1 MLTTLLAFFIVLGV
15 LIFVHE
21 LGHFLAAKAVDIA
34 VLRFSLGL
42 GPPTKLSFKRGE
54 TEYCVSW
61 IPFGGY
67 VKMAG
72 FEEEGAAG
80 ALEGPRDTAGVSP
93 ERTFDHKPMWAR
105 LVVMAA
111 GVTMNVLFA
120 ILVYSGLTMAY
131 GTAVDPSVT
140 VGEVH
145 ANRLP
150 AGAEALRD
158 LMPGDR
164 IVRISGDT
172 VTGWQD
178 VMMQLL
184 LADAPLRITV
194 AGRTEPISVN
204 VPLKDQAGRGRLVEA
219 IVPQHEPVVR
229 ELVPGYP
236 ASAAGI
242 RMGDRIVRI
251 GADTVATWEQ
261 LVSLMEKADG
271 DSVAIGVLRE
281 GRVITVRLVPRLVT
295 MELDSGKT
303 RQVPKIGIGYRE
315 LKRYGVVASLGE
327 GVRRSWESATQVW
340 FTMRRIVTGKLPA
353 SEIGGPIL
361 VGQLSGEAARMGADV
376 FLGFMAL
383 FSINLA
389 ILNLLPIPVL
399 DGGNIVLLVIEAVR
413 RRPVS
418 LEIRQ
423 RVTTIGLLLLILL
436 MLFATYNDVG
446 RVLKKLF

>member
-1 MLTTLLAFFIVLGV
+1 VLTTLIAFFVVLGV

-80 ALEGPRDTAGVSP
+80 ALEGPRETLGVAP
-93 ERTFDHKPMWAR
+93 ERTFDHKPLWAR
-105 LVVMAA
+105 LVVMGA

-120 ILVYSGLTMAY
+120 VLVYSGLTMAY

-140 VGEVH
+140 VGEVR
-145 ANRLP
+145 ANSLP

-158 LMPGDR
+158 LRPGDR
-164 IVRISGDT
+164 ILRISGDT

-178 VMMQLL
+178 VMMRIL
-184 LADAPLRITV
+184 LADAPLRIDV
-194 AGRTEPISVN
+194 AGRAEPISVN
-204 VPLKDQAGRGRLVEA
+204 VPLKDQAGRGRLIEA

-236 ASAAGI
+236 ASAAGM
-242 RMGDRIVRI
+242 RTGDRIVRI

-261 LVSLMEKADG
+261 LVGLLEKAGRDSIALGVQRDG
-271 DSVAIGVLRE
+271 RIM
-281 GRVITVRLVPRLVT
+281 TVRVVPRLVT
-295 MELDSGKT
+295 MELDSGRT

-315 LKRYGVVASLGE
+315 LKRYGLVASLGE
-327 GVRRSWESATQVW
+327 GVRRSWDSATQVW
-340 FTMRRIVTGKLPA
+340 FTIRRIATGKLPA

-361 VGQLSGEAARMGADV
+361 VGQLSGEAARLGPDV

-383 FSINLA
+383 FSVNLA
-389 ILNLLPIPVL
+389 ILNLLPVPVL
-399 DGGNIVLLVIEAVR
+399 DGGNIVLLLVEAVR
-413 RRPVS
+413 RKPVS

-423 RVTTIGLLLLILL
+423 RVATIGLLLLVLL

-446 RVLKKLF
+446 RLLKKLF

>member
-21 LGHFLAAKAVDIA
+21 LGHFLAAKSVGIA

-42 GPPTKLSFKRGE
+42 GPPTRLSVKRGE

-61 IPFGGY
+61 VPFGGY

-80 ALEGPRDTAGVSP
+80 ALEGPRETAGIAP

-105 LVVMAA
+105 LVVMVA

-120 ILVYSGLTMAY
+120 ILVYSALTFAY

-140 VGEVH
+140 IGQVRSD
-145 ANRLP
+145 RLP
-150 AGAEALRD
+150 AGAEALRS
-158 LMPGDR
+158 LVPGDR

-172 VTGWQD
+172 VAGWQD
-178 VMMQLL
+178 VIEQLL
-184 LADAPLRITV
+184 LADAPLQIAV
-194 AGRTEPISVN
+194 AGKPVVEVN
-204 VPLKDQAGRGRLVEA
+204 VPVADQAARGRLIEA
-219 IVPQHEPVVR
+219 LVPRHEPVVR

-236 ASAAGI
+236 AAEAGI
-242 RMGDRIVRI
+242 LPGDRIVRL
-251 GADTVATWEQ
+251 GADSVATWEQ
-261 LVSLMEKADG
+261 LVGLIEKADG
-271 DSVAIGVLRE
+271 HGVSVTLLRD
-281 GRVITVRLVPRLVT
+281 GRPLSVTLTPRMMTL
-295 MELDSGKT
+295 ELDSGRT

-315 LKRYGVVASLGE
+315 LKRYGPVASLGE

-340 FTMRRIVTGKLPA
+340 DTIRRIVTGKLPA
-353 SEIGGPIL
+353 SEVGGVIL
-361 VGQLSGEAARMGADV
+361 VGQLSGEAARLGLDV

-399 DGGNIVLLVIEAVR
+399 DGGNIVLLLIEAVR

-418 LEIRQ
+418 LEVRQ
-423 RVTTIGLLLLILL
+423 KVATVGLLLLVLL
-436 MLFATYNDVG
+436 MLFATYNDIG

>member
-42 GPPTKLSFKRGE
+42 GPPTKLSFKKGE

-80 ALEGPRDTAGVSP
+80 ALEGPRETLGVAP
-93 ERTFDHKPMWAR
+93 ERTFDHKPLWAR
-105 LVVMAA
+105 LVVMGA

-120 ILVYSGLTMAY
+120 IAVYSGLTMAY

-140 VGEVH
+140 VGEVR
-145 ANRLP
+145 ADRLP

-158 LMPGDR
+158 LKPGDR
-164 IVRISGDT
+164 ILSISGDT

-178 VMMQLL
+178 VMLGLL
-184 LADAPLRITV
+184 LGDAPLRIAV
-194 AGRTEPISVN
+194 AGRAEPIAVN
-204 VPLKDQAGRGRLVEA
+204 VPLKDQAGRGRLVDA

-242 RMGDRIVRI
+242 RPGDRIVRVA
-251 GADTVATWEQ
+251 GDTVTTWEQ
-261 LVSLMEKADG
+261 LVGLMERHTG
-271 DSVAIGVLRE
+271 DSIALGLRRE
-281 GRVITVRLVPRLVT
+281 GRAMTVTVAPRLVT
-295 MELDSGKT
+295 IELDSGKT
-303 RQVPKIGIGYRE
+303 RRVPKIGIGYRE
-315 LKRYGVVASLGE
+315 LKRYGLVASLGE

-340 FTMRRIVTGKLPA
+340 FTVRSIATGRLPA
-353 SEIGGPIL
+353 SELGGPIL
-361 VGQLSGEAARMGADV
+361 VGQLSGEAARMGIDV

-383 FSINLA
+383 FSVNLA
-389 ILNLLPIPVL
+389 VLNLLPIPVL
-399 DGGNIVLLVIEAVR
+399 DGGNIVLLLIEAVR
-413 RRPVS
+413 RKPVS
-418 LEIRQ
+418 IEIRQ
-423 RVTTIGLLLLILL
+423 RVATVGLLLLVLL

-446 RVLKKLF
+446 RLLKKLF

>member
-1 MLTTLLAFFIVLGV
+1 VLTTLLAFFVVLGV

-42 GPPTKLSFKRGE
+42 GPPTRLSFKRGE

-80 ALEGPRDTAGVSP
+80 ALEGPRDTAGIAP

-105 LVVMAA
+105 LVVMGA

-120 ILVYSGLTMAY
+120 ILVYSGLTAYY

-140 VGEVH
+140 VGEVRVD
-145 ANRLP
+145 RLP
-150 AGAEALRD
+150 PGAEALRD
-158 LMPGDR
+158 LRPGDR
-164 IVRISGDT
+164 IVSISGDT

-178 VMMQLL
+178 VMGQLL
-184 LADAPLRITV
+184 LADAPLRIAV
-194 AGRTEPISVN
+194 AGRAEPIAVN
-204 VPLKDQAGRGRLVEA
+204 LPLKDQAGRGRLLAA
-219 IVPQHEPVVR
+219 IVPRHEPVVR

-242 RMGDRIVRI
+242 RAGDRIVRI
-251 GADTVATWEQ
+251 GADSVATWEQ
-261 LVSLMEKADG
+261 LVGLLEKTSG
-271 DSVAIGVLRE
+271 DSIALGVLRE
-281 GRVITVRLVPRLVT
+281 GRVLTVRVAPRLVT
-295 MELDSGKT
+295 VELDSGKT
-303 RQVPKIGIGYRE
+303 RRVPKIGIGYRE
-315 LKRYGVVASLGE
+315 LKRYGPIASLGE
-327 GVRRSWESATQVW
+327 GVRRSWDSATQVW
-340 FTMRRIVTGKLPA
+340 FTIRRIATGKLPA

-361 VGQLSGEAARMGADV
+361 VGQLSGEAARLGPDV

-383 FSINLA
+383 FSVNLA

-399 DGGNIVLLVIEAVR
+399 DGGNIVLLIIEAAR

-418 LEIRQ
+418 LEMRQ
-423 RVTTIGLLLLILL
+423 RVTTIGLLLLVLL

>member
-1 MLTTLLAFFIVLGV
+1 VLTTLLAFFIVLGV

-42 GPPTKLSFKRGE
+42 GPPTKLSWKRGE
-54 TEYCVSW
+54 TEYCISW

-80 ALEGPRDTAGVSP
+80 ALEGPRETAGVAP
-93 ERTFDHKPMWAR
+93 ERTFDHKPLWAR
-105 LVVMAA
+105 LVVMGA

-120 ILVYSGLTMAY
+120 ILVYTGLTMKY

-140 VGEVH
+140 VGEVRVD
-145 ANRLP
+145 RLP
-150 AGAEALRD
+150 AGAEAVRD
-158 LMPGDR
+158 LEPGDR
-164 IVRISGDT
+164 ILSISGEKVAD
-172 VTGWQD
+172 WQD
-178 VMMQLL
+178 VIMQLL
-184 LADAPLRITV
+184 LGDAPLRIAV
-194 AGRTEPISVN
+194 AGRAQPIVAN
-204 VPLKDQAGRGRLVEA
+204 LLLKDQAGRGRLIEA
-219 IVPQHEPVVR
+219 ILPQHEPVVR

-242 RMGDRIVRI
+242 RTGDRIVRI
-251 GADTVATWEQ
+251 GADTVTTWEHII
-261 LVSLMEKADG
+261 SLLEKHDG
-271 DSVAIGVLRE
+271 DSIAIGLERE
-281 GRVITVRLVPRLVT
+281 GRIMTVRVRPRMVT
-295 MELDSGKT
+295 MDLDSGRT

-327 GVRRSWESATQVW
+327 GVRRSWEAAGQVW
-340 FTMRRIVTGKLPA
+340 FTIHRIATGRLPA
-353 SEIGGPIL
+353 SELGGPIL
-361 VGQLSGEAARMGADV
+361 VGQLSGEAARMGIDV

-383 FSINLA
+383 FSVNLA
-389 ILNLLPIPVL
+389 VLNLLPIPVL
-399 DGGNIVLLVIEAVR
+399 DGGNIVLLLIEAVR
-413 RRPVS
+413 RKPVS

-423 RVTTIGLLLLILL
+423 RVATIGLLLLVLL

-446 RVLKKLF
+446 RLLKKLF